1 MKAPGKHLLS
11 KLFRNCAE
19 PRGAL
24 GRLMLRMMN
33 RGHRR
38 VYAWTFDHCPLADG
52 MRTLDVGCGG
62 GGAILELARRF
73 PAIRADGVDV
83 SEESVAMCRRRVAA
97 ADIANPGEIVRGEAG
112 ALPMAD
118 ATYDLAYAIETV
130 YFWPDLVAGL
140 SPSSAPIPSPPRGG
154 WTSSVGW
161 RCGPRS
167 RSPPP
172 SERPVSPTSR
182 SSGNRRAA
190 PRSAG
195 CTASSDSRPRS
206 AARAAI
212 EHRPTRGADAPR
224 AGQAGPASEAS

>member
-73 PAIRADGVDV
+73 PAIRADAVDV

-140 SPSSAPIPSPPRGG
+140 REMLRVLKPGG
-154 WTSSVGW
+154 AAAVAVECADPVASQGWADLVG
-161 RCGPRS
+161 RMEVRTPEQIAEAFRKAGFADVALFG
-167 RSPPP
+167 
-172 SERPVSPTSR
+172 EPT
-182 SSGNRRAA
+182 G
-190 PRSAG
+190 RSALCG
-195 CTASSDSRPRS
+195 LHCIVGRKPAGE
-206 AARAAI
+206 AA
-212 EHRPTRGADAPR
+212 
-224 AGQAGPASEAS
+224 

>member
-62 GGAILELARRF
+62 GGAILELTRRF

-140 SPSSAPIPSPPRGG
+140 REMLRVLKPGGAAAVAVECADPVASQGWVDLVGRMEVRPPEQIAEAFRKAGFADVAFFRQETG
-154 WTSSVGW
+154 
-161 RCGPRS
+161 
-167 RSPPP
+167 
-172 SERPVSPTSR
+172 
-182 SSGNRRAA
+182 
-190 PRSAG
+190 RSALCG
-195 CTASSDSRPRS
+195 LHCIVGRKPAGE
-206 AARAAI
+206 AA
-212 EHRPTRGADAPR
+212 
-224 AGQAGPASEAS
+224 